1 MKIYFWGFQTR
12 FCPLDAGIFVNE
24 KNQMEEDMQTRES
37 FEKYPMITDEEAR
50 LAVSH
55 AICQVKARIPQFY
68 DCFPA
73 AASVGNFYPGTEN
86 DDWTNGFWTGEI
98 WLSYEQTKDETFRE
112 AALHQVKSFQKRILD
127 RVVVDHHDM
136 GFLYSPSCVASY
148 KLTGDE
154 RKKEA
159 ALLAAD
165 NLLGRFQEKGEFF
178 QAWGKVGD
186 PDNYRLIID
195 CLLNMPLL
203 FWASEVTDDEKY
215 RDHALRHIKTCMK
228 YVVRED
234 ASTYHTYFFDPETGA
249 PVKGVTAQG
258 NRNGSIW
265 ARGQSWGVYGSA
277 VSYKYLKNPV
287 YIENFRRVT
296 ACFLEHLPANLVP
309 YWDFDFDDPSSEP
322 RDSSAAA
329 IAACGMLEMAKYLEH
344 EEAVYYKACAR
355 RLIKALTDYCLYRDN
370 SQSNGILLH
379 STYAKASPGNTVSD
393 SGVDECCLWGDYFY
407 MEALVRLLS
416 DWKTYW

>member
-1 MKIYFWGFQTR
+1 M
-12 FCPLDAGIFVNE
+12 
-24 KNQMEEDMQTRES
+24 
-37 FEKYPMITDEEAR
+37 
-50 LAVSH
+50 
-55 AICQVKARIPQFY
+55 
-68 DCFPA
+68 
-73 AASVGNFYPGTEN
+73 
-86 DDWTNGFWTGEI
+86 
-98 WLSYEQTKDETFRE
+98 
-112 AALHQVKSFQKRILD
+112 
-127 RVVVDHHDM
+127 
-136 GFLYSPSCVASY
+136 
-148 KLTGDE
+148 
-154 RKKEA
+154 
-159 ALLAAD
+159 
-165 NLLGRFQEKGEFF
+165 
-178 QAWGKVGD
+178 
-186 PDNYRLIID
+186 
-195 CLLNMPLL
+195 
-203 FWASEVTDDEKY
+203 
-215 RDHALRHIKTCMK
+215 
-228 YVVRED
+228 
-234 ASTYHTYFFDPETGA
+234 
-249 PVKGVTAQG
+249 
-258 NRNGSIW
+258 
-265 ARGQSWGVYGSA
+265 YGSA

-355 RLIKALTDYCLYRDN
+355 RLIKALTDHCLYRDN